1 MSRYNRIMKIIRTLA
16 VTNTEFYDWLEKQ
29 LLIEIQ
35 AATGEILTAT
45 SIKRGLTYTKTTA
58 KTAAQIKITIDDYQ
72 RGIKYQMTAISP
84 LDTITVTYST
94 IAEGTKTTVTFLE
107 DVDSYRPQQHHWLL
121 RNFSQ
126 ALLLGRMSDKLL
138 QLEQQIIAHR
148 TTTCK
153 PSQP

>member
-45 SIKRGLTYTKTTA
+45 SIKKGLTYTKTTA

-84 LDTITVTYST
+84 LDTV
-94 IAEGTKTTVTFLE
+94 TVTFLE